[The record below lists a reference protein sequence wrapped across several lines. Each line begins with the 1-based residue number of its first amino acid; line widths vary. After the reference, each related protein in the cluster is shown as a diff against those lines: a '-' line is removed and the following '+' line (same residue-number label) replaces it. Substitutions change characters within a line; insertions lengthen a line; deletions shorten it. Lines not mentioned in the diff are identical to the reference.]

1 MILRT
6 AQNCSHGSAFAVD
19 GGTTNCALT
28 RWLIGSFGVPFDL
41 GYVAAPGFRSSAA
54 ARTKADR
61 WQLEEQRRGRGTT
74 SCNNSSHHHHIK
86 AANGTTHRYTHH
98 RHFARLYV
106 SQKLRQRYFTTT
118 HLSSPA
124 MQPSRTVMFFYGL
137 AGDHH
142 AKKKARESGE
152 TDRLMC

>member
-6 AQNCSHGSAFAVD
+6 AQNCSHGRAFAVD

-28 RWLIGSFGVPFDL
+28 RWLIGSFAVPFDL
-41 GYVAAPGFRSSAA
+41 GYVAAPGFCSSAA

-142 AKKKARESGE
+142 AKKKAVCDAKR
-152 TDRLMC
+152 RN